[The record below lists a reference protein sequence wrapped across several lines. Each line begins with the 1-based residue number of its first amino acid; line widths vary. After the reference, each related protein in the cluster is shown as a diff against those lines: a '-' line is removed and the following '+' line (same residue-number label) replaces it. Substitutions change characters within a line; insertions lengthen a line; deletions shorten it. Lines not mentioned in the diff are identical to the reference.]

1 MRLLLKLIGIVLLV
15 GLLHACNKQDFEGPP
30 LTNYLGAFEVLEPF
44 VITNQSPD
52 FTDGELVRFQSKFN
66 KVVDW
71 KITITGQTTSS
82 KKELTGTSQEINPNE
97 VYWTGTTDEAPFFQE
112 EECAIELTFANEA
125 DTFVDALSIESTK
138 QFEGISV
145 ADFEDGLPEGT
156 LMFKQLGGNMTF
168 EIASDD
174 ALQGNAYYKMGGK
187 VGFDWVVGQIDIP
200 LDIADVASS
209 PEDFFLNLG
218 ILSGDANGE
227 FATNQFVKILITES
241 EVPFND
247 NTSNNASDV
256 FENDM
261 EVYQYKFQPVD
272 WAGWKYVNVSYDMF
286 EEKNASNPDVQ
297 YDRDPNNI
305 TGIRIQ
311 CQCCPWNSST
321 ACPENE
327 SFDARTDIDFVMFT
341 EGIPLL
347 EQ

>member
-1 MRLLLKLIGIVLLV
+1 MRLILKLTGVVLFV
-15 GLLHACNKQDFEGPP
+15 GLLHACNKQEFEGPS
-30 LTNYLGAFEVLEPF
+30 LTNYFGTFEVVEPF
-44 VITNQSPD
+44 AISNDSPD
-52 FTDGELVRFQSKFN
+52 FTSGERVHFQSKFN

-71 KITITGQTTSS
+71 KITITGETTAS
-82 KKELTGTSQEINPNE
+82 KKELTGTSIEIDPNS
-97 VYWTGTTDEAPFFQE
+97 VFWTGTTDEAPFFQE
-112 EECAIELTFANEA
+112 EECSIELTFPNEA
-125 DTFVDALSIESTK
+125 DTLVAGLSIQSTK
-138 QFEGISV
+138 QFEGITI

-168 EIASDD
+168 EIANDNPV
-174 ALQGNAYYKMGGK
+174 QGDAYYKMGGR

-200 LDIADVASS
+200 LDISDVASS

-227 FATNQFVKILITES
+227 FATNQFVKIMISES
-241 EVPFND
+241 DAPFND

-286 EEKNASNPDVQ
+286 EEKNVTNQDVM
-297 YDRDPNNI
+297 YDRNPNNI
-305 TGIRIQ
+305 TAIRIQ
-311 CQCCPWNSST
+311 SQCCPWNSST

-327 SFDARTDIDFVMFT
+327 TFDTRTDIDFVMFT
-341 EGIPLL
+341 EGVPLL
-347 EQ
+347 DQ